1 MRLDSLSSTLSF
13 SSHGRGESLEP
24 EGGLLLA
31 SVQHFAMSQP
41 LQEAPRG
48 SSHSLRPQKNSPI
61 LFTRDRRAP
70 GQLSWQHALF

>member
-13 SSHGRGESLEP
+13 SSHSRGESLEP

-48 SSHSLRPQKNSPI
+48 SSLRPQKNSPI
-61 LFTRDRRAP
+61 FFTRDRRAQ